1 MRTYRN
7 IARVVKTHG
16 RQGEV
21 LVEALRGLPLVV
33 DAGMKIA
40 LTPPALKRDRFSLV
54 EDVSEGETSA
64 RVKFRGIDTLD
75 DAESIVGCFLLARED
90 DLDLG
95 NLDIAYEELI
105 GRDVVDERHGFL
117 GSIVE
122 VMETPANDVWCVE
135 GPFGEV
141 LIPVID
147 EVVLELPETGAIR
160 TRVMDGIVPDS
171 SEGGAPC

>member
-40 LTPPALKRDRFSLV
+40 LTPPALKRNRFSLV
-54 EDVSEGETSA
+54 KDVSEGGTSA
-64 RVKFRGIDTLD
+64 RVKFRGIETLD
-75 DAESIVGCFLLARED
+75 DAEGIVGCFLLACED

-95 NLDIAYEELI
+95 NFDIAYEELI
-105 GRDVVDERHGFL
+105 DREVVDERYGSL

-135 GPFGEV
+135 GLFGEV

-160 TRVMDGIVPDS
+160 THVMDGIVPDS